1 MTPII
6 AQFVVF
12 VEQNSQLIFLA
23 LVFLAVVTLVLGM
36 AALLGRQNLV
46 RDRLEQVLAPG
57 GMGGGQKNRLIE
69 NEPSGFM
76 AKMTAPLHNIVA
88 PSEEATKKKV
98 RLKLTRAGFR
108 SQGAYR
114 NYLAAKVVCAL
125 VFAAGYLLKVALY
138 TPSARDLIILVA
150 LAGCGFFLPNLVV
163 LHLTQKR
170 QEGIFRALP
179 DALDMM
185 VVCVEAG
192 LGIDM
197 TFKRVGEEIRP
208 LNRPLSDEFFLA
220 NLEVRSGRPR
230 DEALK
235 NLALRTGVP
244 ELQNLVTILVQT
256 NRFGTSVAKALRVHS
271 DSMRTKRRQNAEE
284 QAAKTTVKLVVPLI
298 FFIFPAIF
306 VVLIGPGAIRIIQTL
321 LPTLGGN

>member
-1 MTPII
+1 MTPAI

-12 VEQNSQLIFLA
+12 LEQNGQLVILA
-23 LVFLAVVTLVLGM
+23 LVFVAVVLLVLAVLS
-36 AALLGRQNLV
+36 LLGRKNIV
-46 RDRLEQVLAPG
+46 GERLGEVLAAG
-57 GMGGGQKNRLIE
+57 GTPSGQKSRLVE
-69 NEPSGFM
+69 AEATGFV
-76 AKMTAPLHNIVA
+76 AKVTAPLHNIVA

-98 RLKLTRAGFR
+98 RLKLTRAGYR

-114 NYLAAKVVCAL
+114 NYMASKLFCAL
-125 VFAAGYLLKVALY
+125 FLALAYLLKFVLY
-138 TPSARDLIILVA
+138 APNARDLLIVLA
-150 LAGCGFFLPNLVV
+150 LAACGFFLPNLVI
-163 LHLTQKR
+163 LQLAQKR

-185 VVCVEAG
+185 VVCVESG

-197 TFKRVGEEIRP
+197 TFKKVGDEIRP
-208 LNRPLSDEFFLA
+208 LNRDLSDEFFLA

-230 DEALK
+230 DEALR
-235 NLALRTGVP
+235 NLALRTGVQ
-244 ELQNLVTILVQT
+244 ELQNLTTILIQT

-271 DSMRTKRRQNAEE
+271 DSMRLKRRQRAEE

-298 FFIFPAIF
+298 FFIFPSIF